1 MALIVDDPT
10 YDAGRNEAIVAGLA
24 RPVQLASDEFDNKVA
39 GIQIVYGNVSNAVVQ
54 AEENDKPVLVYSW
67 VPRAEIMKPGRFVR
81 ITLESFY
88 NCKAD
93 LKSGLESDLES
104 DLASSS
110 LAMVHQRGVAACD
123 FPIEHVEKALV
134 WTLQQPESTAASL
147 FVNAFKLNPTQLEEL
162 LKIGDGGW
170 KESSNA
176 SAAELEEIACL
187 WLNQNTEAWGSWMKD
202 VAQED
207 KTLALWT
214 MWLSVCGLCF
224 FVVFCG
230 FQILSLIKC
239 CPKPATLKEQSEK
252 PVQEKSSAGKVEVQ
266 LEYDPAIPKQQSEKP
281 TQGLWLKVFDKST
294 MFVRKPEQV
303 DDKVSE
309 ARSELV
315 IETHMTSLFKYLR
328 WCVFKPGGFQA
339 RPCALR

>member
-1 MALIVDDPT
+1 
-10 YDAGRNEAIVAGLA
+10 
-24 RPVQLASDEFDNKVA
+24 
-39 GIQIVYGNVSNAVVQ
+39 
-54 AEENDKPVLVYSW
+54 
-67 VPRAEIMKPGRFVR
+67 
-81 ITLESFY
+81 
-88 NCKAD
+88 
-93 LKSGLESDLES
+93 
-104 DLASSS
+104 
-110 LAMVHQRGVAACD
+110 
-123 FPIEHVEKALV
+123 
-134 WTLQQPESTAASL
+134 
-147 FVNAFKLNPTQLEEL
+147 
-162 LKIGDGGW
+162 
-170 KESSNA
+170 
-176 SAAELEEIACL
+176 
-187 WLNQNTEAWGSWMKD
+187 MKD